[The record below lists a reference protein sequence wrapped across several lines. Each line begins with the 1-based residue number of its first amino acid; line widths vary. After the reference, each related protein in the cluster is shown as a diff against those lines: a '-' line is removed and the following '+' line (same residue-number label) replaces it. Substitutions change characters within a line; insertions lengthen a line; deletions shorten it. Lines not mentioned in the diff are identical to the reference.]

1 MNKRDCFCF
10 QLLNPFF
17 MASVTQRLTNT
28 INILFALKFGS
39 FFKTRLPIKL
49 DYSWEFMGRDDRNVC
64 TYFRIETDLDQDL
77 INDFFL
83 ILTV

>member
-39 FFKTRLPIKL
+39 FLKTRLPIKL
-49 DYSWEFMGRDDRNVC
+49 DYSWSLWEGMTEMC
-64 TYFRIETDLDQDL
+64 AHISE
-77 INDFFL
+77 
-83 ILTV
+83 